1 MGRSRWAVVVRFKKF
16 WRYFLKELQ
25 DERFLY
31 RVEQLQ
37 GQLSKFLTLV
47 MVIVLLVA
55 AVDLVVAIAQQLLSR
70 SLGSLTDTLFSIF
83 GLFLNILIALEIMA
97 NITAYLRQHYIQLEL
112 AIGTALIAISRKI
125 VLFDFKKSSGLDL
138 IGLAI
143 AVFTL
148 TISYWIIRSGINSKK

>member
-1 MGRSRWAVVVRFKKF
+1 
-16 WRYFLKELQ
+16 
-25 DERFLY
+25 
-31 RVEQLQ
+31 
-37 GQLSKFLTLV
+37 

-55 AVDLVVAIAQQLLSR
+55 VVDLVVAIAQQLLSR

-112 AIGTALIAISRKI
+112 AIGTSLIAISRKI

>member
-1 MGRSRWAVVVRFKKF
+1 VVRFKRF
-16 WRYFLKELQ
+16 WRRFLKELQ

-31 RVEQLQ
+31 RIEQLE

-55 AVDLVVAIAQQLLSR
+55 VVDLVMALVQQLSSH
-70 SLGSLTDTLFSIF
+70 SLGSLTESLFPIF
-83 GLFLNILIALEIMA
+83 GLFLNILIALEIME

-112 AIGTALIAISRKI
+112 AIGTSLIAVSRKI
-125 VLFDFKKSSGLDL
+125 VLFDFKKDSGLDL

>member
-1 MGRSRWAVVVRFKKF
+1 
-16 WRYFLKELQ
+16 
-25 DERFLY
+25 
-31 RVEQLQ
+31 
-37 GQLSKFLTLV
+37 

-55 AVDLVVAIAQQLLSR
+55 VVDLVVAIAQQLLSR
-70 SLGSLTDTLFSIF
+70 SLGSLTDTLFPIF

-125 VLFDFKKSSGLDL
+125 VLFDFKNSSGLDL